1 MKKTILAILLVGAA
15 LTASAAPQDAT
26 PAGYIQ
32 ARQQFL
38 AGLAG
43 DGSARDASIT
53 AFQSLVSGN
62 PGHPLLLVYQG
73 AATALKGRDAYMPWN
88 KMKFA
93 EDGADTVEKALSQ
106 LTPTHDEAL
115 FDGAPESVETR
126 VVAATALLAQPD
138 FMNRRASGK
147 RALDAALKSPVFELA
162 PPTVR
167 ARALALAAKQAAA
180 EQRRSDEAAYLH
192 QLVAVAPKAAEA
204 TRAASR
210 LKELGL

>member
-1 MKKTILAILLVGAA
+1 
-15 LTASAAPQDAT
+15 
-26 PAGYIQ
+26 
-32 ARQQFL
+32 
-38 AGLAG
+38 
-43 DGSARDASIT
+43 
-53 AFQSLVSGN
+53 
-62 PGHPLLLVYQG
+62 
-73 AATALKGRDAYMPWN
+73 MPWN

-192 QLVAVAPKAAEA
+192 QLVAVAPKAPEA